1 METEVGNK
9 RWHEPGEQVEVA
21 VWLNGEQV
29 VLATEPRKTLAD
41 TIRAAGYT
49 GTHLGCEHGV
59 CGSCTVL
66 VDGRPVRSCL
76 MLAVQA
82 EGRRVETVEGL
93 ALGEQ
98 LHPIQRAFHEGGAL
112 QCGFCTP
119 GFLMLATGVLREDPH
134 AGADKVCERLT
145 ANVCRCT
152 GGVPITQAV
161 LAAQREMYGAGE

>member
-1 METEVGNK
+1 MEPEVGTE
-9 RWHEPGEQVEVA
+9 RWFEPHEHMEIT

-29 VLATEPRKTLAD
+29 VLEAEPRRTLAD
-41 TIRAAGYT
+41 TLRTAGYT

-66 VDGRPVRSCL
+66 LDGRPVRSCL

-134 AGADKVCERLT
+134 AGAE
-145 ANVCRCT
+145 
-152 GGVPITQAV
+152 
-161 LAAQREMYGAGE
+161 